1 MWASYSK
8 MADGRTFSNYT
19 PDSVVDEQLRHREN
33 IQTNWDYRIYL
44 QENASSIMKL
54 NQAQS
59 FEHKMPIYVQGP
71 NTPYTF
77 KGDEQGNY
85 SDLKQSYLSRE
96 ELQKRMK
103 HTVITQEE
111 LLMFS
116 RSH

>member
-1 MWASYSK
+1 
-8 MADGRTFSNYT
+8 
-19 PDSVVDEQLRHREN
+19 
-33 IQTNWDYRIYL
+33 
-44 QENASSIMKL
+44 
-54 NQAQS
+54 
-59 FEHKMPIYVQGP
+59 MPIYVQGP